1 MINLESILAEWK
13 EDSLIKE
20 GQLDKNSMDTP
31 KMHAKYLEYLSLTK
45 LRLKKAEFS
54 QKSLLKDKW
63 LWYNG
68 KMDEETMKLK
78 NWSPDPFNGL
88 KVLKGDLEKY
98 YYDADKEIQESEIR
112 IQYLK
117 TTVETLESIMN
128 NLNWRHTTIGNII
141 RWRQLEAGA

>member
-13 EDSLIKE
+13 EDYLIKE

-68 KMDEETMKLK
+68 KMDEETMRSK

-98 YYDADKEIQESEIR
+98 YYDADQEIQESEIR

-117 TTVETLESIMN
+117 TIVETLESIMN

-141 RWRQLEAGA
+141 KIRQLEAGY

>member
-1 MINLESILAEWK
+1 MIDLESILAEWK
-13 EDSLIKE
+13 EDSIKNQH
-20 GQLDKNSMDTP
+20 QLDKTSMDTP

-68 KMDEETMKLK
+68 KMDEETMKSK

-98 YYDADKEIQESEIR
+98 YYDADTEIQESEIR

-117 TTVETLESIMN
+117 TIVETLESIMN

-141 RWRQLEAGA
+141 KIRQLEAGY